1 MAKEDLKPFN
11 TLTEEEQKKLASKGG
26 KKSVEVRR
34 EKRLLREELE
44 LLLEMMDKNNNTI
57 QEKICF
63 ALIKKASQGDTKAF
77 EIVRDTI
84 GQKPVERIET
94 AEVPVIKDDI

>member
-1 MAKEDLKPFN
+1 MAKEDLKIIQS
-11 TLTEEEQKKLASKGG
+11 TEEAKEKGKKGG
-26 KKSVEVRR
+26 IASGKARR

-94 AEVPVIKDDI
+94 AEVPIIKDDI